1 MNAATAVEFD
11 TELLELNAR
20 LRVDRVTLP
29 LRGDEDVVGL
39 RKQVRERA
47 VAIGLSL
54 VDQTKLVTAAS
65 ELGRNTIK
73 YGGGGAC
80 HLDKLAD
87 GFRNGIGLLFVD
99 NGPGIP
105 DLDLALRD
113 GYTTGGGLGLGLS
126 GSKRL
131 VDEFEIDTRVGEGT
145 AVAVVKWKR

>member
-11 TELLELNAR
+11 TDLLELNAR

-47 VAIGLSL
+47 VAISLSL

-80 HLDKLAD
+80 HLDKLDD
-87 GFRNGIGLLFVD
+87 GFRKGVGLLFVD